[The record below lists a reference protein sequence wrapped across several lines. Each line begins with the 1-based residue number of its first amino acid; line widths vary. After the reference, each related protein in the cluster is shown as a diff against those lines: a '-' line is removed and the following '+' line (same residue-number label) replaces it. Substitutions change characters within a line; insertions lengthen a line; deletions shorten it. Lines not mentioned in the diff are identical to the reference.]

1 MKTIFKRVSKS
12 TLAIVLTICMLI
24 SCMTAAMIATDAA
37 KLTGDSA
44 VAAKT
49 DDTAKVGAKDDSE
62 SVGAIASRIY
72 FKPGAN
78 WTNDSAKFGANFNE
92 NGSNY
97 SYQIMTQV
105 SGDTDYYYVDVPSG
119 KTHVQFTRLK
129 STATSATSDNTWNW
143 GNNDSIPT
151 DGKNCFVR
159 STANNGWDNSGT
171 WTVYIP
177 QDTPV
182 FSLVGNISSDYI
194 VGSSIAESS
203 LSNDTLKWG
212 THYSA
217 FDVNTGSDGVYT
229 ITFTTVSR
237 ATLAANNHNL
247 INIGFFVD
255 GIGQYGTRLGNQNFN
270 TNGADLPVPS
280 YGIADNLYAIAGTG
294 SIVLQPSTTYTIT
307 IDQTTRPNSG
317 DVAKITIATTPSYEL
332 HIGTNSGNWGQDLDG
347 VMSQVGATSVY
358 ERTKSLSAGTYYYY
372 VTTTGASSN
381 AGWYYKTNQSATTY
395 SATLGSAMS
404 LGEYYA
410 RTGNND
416 YGGAKRLLSYTVPSA
431 GDYKFTF
438 DHTTT
443 GSPTLKIER
452 VSASSS
458 NYSLTGN
465 IDTTYLAEIN
475 GVTNTISR
483 GTETEA
489 VWWAKY
495 QTDTA
500 ISTVESGTNV
510 YSITVKTVDYATLKA
525 NGHDDIDIGLSIKG
539 NTQKGFSYGG
549 TDYNVAGRDYKVTSA
564 GISNASI
571 ISATG
576 GSFQLQPGR
585 TYKITVDEV
594 NNKLSVSCTSGDKYF
609 LTGQYSDGTPQ
620 FFGYSWNTANNEL
633 PLSSGTTYTK
643 TFSTAN
649 QDTISAGTI
658 TFKVVKNGDSDGW
671 DGGSYPAGANQS
683 YVIKANPTSVTFSF
697 NSSTGTTT
705 VTQTNSGGGTTTSGW
720 MYSGTAAANRTEVD
734 PTDGFSTFDASTTAD
749 GDHGK
754 FRFMYN
760 TTDPGLNNVKI
771 PEKYKGGTNSNGY
784 WAELTSSMTQ
794 GSNFYFCLSNYWS
807 VNNIVG
813 NGSEEINDSTSDKSI
828 VDVNGANLF
837 KIQRRQNGTIH
848 SDVRYILIY
857 DVDWTKVSAI
867 GVRAY
872 DNSKATNNSNPRNNK
887 VDYQIFYKAKVTEP
901 VTEAKTVDIVAKNG
915 TLRDSTFNR
924 FTNLADTNIEDYFY
938 YSEIVEGNLTE
949 YNSIS
954 AYNTAHSSKQIVVT
968 HNVDYGNSNY
978 DTMTNVPVGAKIKIS
993 TELSPNSEK
1002 FRGDEK
1008 FSDTHYLKAY
1018 SFNGMTYKVFKPAD
1032 AEATTN
1038 GKKYTEEW
1046 TVRAVNTTYH
1056 DANDVLQFATQNGNT
1071 VEVTPI
1077 YYMQDNSNCKT
1088 FYIDGYDGEV
1098 QNAWGNMLAVYP
1110 YYENI
1115 SGKANAFGGYPG
1127 QPMLLWGGKYQMEIP
1142 LTVDGTATGASV
1154 KGLTLHNG
1162 YWDLKHRELDSRCNS
1177 RNHAQTYDYDD
1188 FYKLYKE
1195 KNPDTI
1201 IFDFKY
1207 RTAEDN
1213 YGDGYDY
1220 TRYTFAD
1227 NTTKQASNYTGNGHN
1242 GVEIVTDYFGR
1253 QVDAFGTLIADANKS
1268 NYGKTVNNAVV
1279 GQTNEILFVSTGYKD
1294 TYVGEYATIWAVYK
1308 PNGDFIGY
1316 ISSSM
1321 LYLNNIDRRL
1331 QYTDGDSTA
1340 NGRMSWSSFVNTYN
1354 TLKSSYTGVP
1364 ALIVYEEEIWNDSK
1378 DKANR
1383 SDGKWY
1389 YSNKSDKVE
1398 ASIKIQYGSYTLL
1411 NAPDHSVSSSAWID
1425 DPFDQSQT
1433 GVGGEKNIGTSTGCS
1448 AYFTNTNP
1456 NLLGHVESGEQFAD
1470 STKSFTFEAVAGGSY
1485 MFAGW
1490 VRYSNGKYYEI
1501 SESEVGES
1509 PMSAND
1515 VYIARFVDAQ
1525 TGSLSIQHVVE
1536 QTDTFNGTGTPS
1548 ITVTVKNGGTN
1559 VTGSPYT
1566 VSDGSKIDISKWID
1580 SHFASYTIDISLT
1593 TTPSNESFMKEIVSS
1608 SGNFAPATSTWNS
1621 DKTSTNSAGAI
1632 TAAQTTTVAQF
1643 TVQSILDSGVTSLRY
1658 VSHLM
1663 KPLYT
1668 YNYEIIY
1675 TYNSRFWGAQSYT
1688 QTGECDDGDFTGSK
1702 TSATLTTDFI
1712 ISKTP
1717 YEKNFRQQINWNYTA
1732 SAVGDASAMTNTAA
1746 TDQGSNTYKMT
1757 AHVYSSNTVNDRVTA
1772 EFILPYYY
1780 NGKDQDYSAHVADV
1794 YNSASDPHDE
1804 NGHSNTTYLYD
1815 TSHESVTLDTQAY
1828 KLFTTDDQDHSGSD
1842 DTYASS
1848 LHLIEAA
1855 PYLMMDGSTEQTR
1868 IQYHYMLTDNMRYY
1882 TGKSF
1887 KVGNT
1892 TYYLSQDDVPQNPGT
1907 YKVLT
1912 ASDSVTFTKIKY
1924 AGTNH
1929 TTTYH
1934 FAVEDTTEGQK
1945 GQYGYKVYFFSYVA
1959 DEFGNYVDNEGHSVN
1974 SPIFNGQYCVYSV
1987 GREKDGIIAETGVK
2001 KYFTRWDI
2009 FNTKGVYVASCYNR
2023 RFNFSGYDNYVV
2035 KPVYDSTEENHYAS
2049 SAGLDNSTLANITYL
2064 GDTRNQWN
2072 GGALGNYATVTGKTD
2087 GNTAGDKLIH
2097 DFALAYAYNG
2107 QEIQLI
2113 PNSTNGGQD
2122 IKIGMVIEKLGAL
2135 DSVGSSK
2142 IVDYAYYADK
2152 YKDDINSTYIDKI
2165 KAALLAGGTS
2175 TLLKQQT
2182 GKTSINSRIG
2192 ANVDDWG
2199 TKFGTNTTTAL
2210 NFDSVI
2216 DNFNRLQWFYTF
2228 TNTKDAQGN
2237 IGATNNANFAYRAWA
2252 YIIVD
2257 NVATVS
2263 STPAYFTLYDSAS
2276 R

>member
-1 MKTIFKRVSKS
+1 MKQKIKRHSRS
-12 TLAIVLTICMLI
+12 ILSVLLSVCMLI
-24 SCMTAAMIATDAA
+24 SCMTVGLIATDAA
-37 KLTGDSA
+37 KVADSSEA
-44 VAAKT
+44 
-49 DDTAKVGAKDDSE
+49 VGAKVDGDPVGYSNLAGRVYFDNSLTNWSNVYLYVGHNKNNGYGKSYTMTNTGYHNIWYVDISDNFTDRAKLFFANHNDSPNGQNY
-62 SVGAIASRIY
+62 SIDTQYGW
-72 FKPGAN
+72 N
-78 WTNDSAKFGANFNE
+78 TNDSTRTALTTASDNDAGSLFTPASNSAGSLTRTYPRVVAGTIASNGWDDCTDIMSVSSTPSKTYENVAAGNYSLAVVGFYNNWSPAYRWSAKGTLTPNGIASWADAGDGDHNIKLTTTSTANITITLNSS
-92 NGSNY
+92 NKVDITVTAVASNSNY
-97 SYQIMTQV
+97 SITGDIDSSCVTTINGSANTITRGAGVDDATWWGQYHAGAAV
-105 SGDTDYYYVDVPSG
+105 SS
-119 KTHVQFTRLK
+119 
-129 STATSATSDNTWNW
+129 ST
-143 GNNDSIPT
+143 
-151 DGKNCFVR
+151 
-159 STANNGWDNSGT
+159 GT
-171 WTVYIP
+171 T
-177 QDTPV
+177 
-182 FSLVGNISSDYI
+182 
-194 VGSSIAESS
+194 
-203 LSNDTLKWG
+203 
-212 THYSA
+212 
-217 FDVNTGSDGVYT
+217 GVYT
-229 ITFTTVSR
+229 IDITTVNR
-237 ATLAANNHNL
+237 ENL
-247 INIGFFVD
+247 PAGF
-255 GIGQYGTRLGNQNFN
+255 
-270 TNGADLPVPS
+270 
-280 YGIADNLYAIAGTG
+280 
-294 SIVLQPSTTYTIT
+294 
-307 IDQTTRPNSG
+307 
-317 DVAKITIATTPSYEL
+317 
-332 HIGTNSGNWGQDLDG
+332 
-347 VMSQVGATSVY
+347 
-358 ERTKSLSAGTYYYY
+358 
-372 VTTTGASSN
+372 
-381 AGWYYKTNQSATTY
+381 
-395 SATLGSAMS
+395 
-404 LGEYYA
+404 
-410 RTGNND
+410 
-416 YGGAKRLLSYTVPSA
+416 
-431 GDYKFTF
+431 
-438 DHTTT
+438 
-443 GSPTLKIER
+443 
-452 VSASSS
+452 
-458 NYSLTGN
+458 
-465 IDTTYLAEIN
+465 
-475 GVTNTISR
+475 
-483 GTETEA
+483 
-489 VWWAKY
+489 
-495 QTDTA
+495 TA
-500 ISTVESGTNV
+500 
-510 YSITVKTVDYATLKA
+510 
-525 NGHDDIDIGLSIKG
+525 IDIGLYKKDVGQKAFKVG
-539 NTQKGFSYGG
+539 NTYYNYIGG
-549 TDYNVAGRDYKVTSA
+549 DYKVTSA
-564 GISNASI
+564 GLTDADIVDLAASNG
-571 ISATG
+571 G
-576 GSFQLQPGR
+576 GSLILQPGR
-585 TYKITVDEV
+585 SYRITINENTNKI
-594 NNKLSVSCTSGDKYF
+594 SVSCTSGDKYF
-609 LTGQYSDGTPQ
+609 LAGQYSDGTTQ
-620 FFGYSWNTANNEL
+620 FFGGQWNTANNEL
-633 PLSSGTTYTK
+633 TLDSGTTYTK

-649 QDTISAGTI
+649 SDSIAAGTI
-658 TFKVVKNGDSDGW
+658 NFKVIKNGDSDGW
-671 DGGSYPAGANQS
+671 DGGAYPANGNQT
-683 YVIKANPTSVTFSF
+683 YVIKANPTSVTFTF
-697 NSSTGTTT
+697 DSSNNTTT
-705 VTQTNSGGGTTTSGW
+705 VTQTNSGGGQTSVTGW

-734 PTDGFSTFDASTTAD
+734 PTSGMSTFDASTEGND
-749 GDHGK
+749 QNGK
-754 FRFMYN
+754 FRFMYG
-760 TTDPGLNNVKI
+760 TTDTGLTSIKV
-771 PEKYKGGTNSNGY
+771 PEKYKSTDPSNAY
-784 WAELTSSMTQ
+784 WAEITDNITH
-794 GSNFYFCLSNYWS
+794 GSNFFFGLTNYW
-807 VNNIVG
+807 NKGNLVG
-813 NGSEEINDSTSDKSI
+813 NKSEEINDSSSNKEI
-828 VDVNGANLF
+828 KDVNNQTLF
-837 KIQRRQNGTIH
+837 KLELKQNDNVSG
-848 SDVRYILIY
+848 SAKYVLIY
-857 DVDWTKVSAI
+857 GIDWTKVSAI
-867 GVRAY
+867 GVKAY
-872 DNSKATNNSNPRNNK
+872 DNSKSTNSNNTHNGK
-887 VDYQIFYKAKVTEP
+887 VDYQFYYKAKVAEP

-924 FTNLADTNIEDYFY
+924 FTNLADTNIENYFY
-938 YSEIVEGNLTE
+938 YSEIVNGTLTE

-968 HNVDYGNSNY
+968 HNVDYGNSTY

-1032 AEATTN
+1032 GVATTN

-1056 DANDVLQFATQNGNT
+1056 DANDVLQFATLNGNT

-1253 QVDAFGTLIADANKS
+1253 QVDAFGNLIADANKS
-1268 NYGKTVNNAVV
+1268 HYGEDNNGTPI
-1279 GQTNEILFVSTGYKD
+1279 GQTNELLFVSTGYKD
-1294 TYVGEYATIWAVYK
+1294 TYVGEYATLWAVYA
-1308 PNGDFIGY
+1308 PNGSFIGY

-1340 NGRMSWSSFVNTYN
+1340 SGRMSWSSFVNTYN

-1433 GVGGEKNIGTSTGCS
+1433 GVGGEKNIGTNTGCS
-1448 AYFTNTNP
+1448 AYFTNTTP

-1608 SGNFAPATSTWNS
+1608 SGNFAPATHEWNS
-1621 DKTSTNSAGAI
+1621 SYTSTNSSGAS
-1632 TAAQTTTVAQF
+1632 TSAKTTTVAQF
-1643 TVQSILDSGVTSLRY
+1643 TVQQILDSGVTSLRY

-1688 QTGECDDGDFTGSK
+1688 QTGTCDDGDFTGSK

-1732 SAVGDASAMTNTAA
+1732 SAVGDANAMTNTAA

-1794 YNSASDPHDE
+1794 YNSASDAHD
-1804 NGHSNTTYLYD
+1804 SYQSQSYLYD

-1828 KLFTTDDQDHSGSD
+1828 KLFTTDDKDHGGSD
-1842 DTYASS
+1842 DTLASS

-1855 PYLMMDGSTEQTR
+1855 PYLMMDGDGHSLE
-1868 IQYHYMLTDNMRYY
+1868 YHYMLTDNLRYY

-1892 TYYLSQDDVPQNPGT
+1892 TYYLSQADVPDNPGT

-1912 ASDSVTFTKIKY
+1912 ANDSVTFTKIKY
-1924 AGTNH
+1924 AGTDH

-1934 FAVEDTTEGQK
+1934 FAVEDTSGGQK
-1945 GQYGYKVYFFSYVA
+1945 GQYGYKIYFFSYVT
-1959 DEFGNYVDNEGHSVN
+1959 DDFGNYVDNEGHSVN

-2009 FNTKGVYVASCYNR
+2009 YNTKGEFVASCYNR
-2023 RFNFSGYDNYVV
+2023 RFNYSGYDNYVV
-2035 KPVYDSTEENHYAS
+2035 RPIYESDTEQNYAS
-2049 SAGLDNSTLANITYL
+2049 SSGIDNRTLANITYL

-2107 QEIQLI
+2107 QELSKVPSSTPIRVGMIIEQL
-2113 PNSTNGGQD
+2113 D
-2122 IKIGMVIEKLGAL
+2122 VL
-2135 DSVGSSK
+2135 DSAGGTK
-2142 IVDYAYYADK
+2142 IVDSSYYAEK
-2152 YKDDINSTYIDKI
+2152 YNKSSNAHRPEVDMPKIKTWLEGNAGAGVKLSTYVGHTCINSKI
-2165 KAALLAGGTS
+2165 G
-2175 TLLKQQT
+2175 
-2182 GKTSINSRIG
+2182 N
-2192 ANVDDWG
+2192 NVDNNWG
-2199 TKFGTNTTTAL
+2199 QKFGSTPAANSPTNKMS
-2210 NFDSVI
+2210 FDSVI

-2228 TNTKDAQGN
+2228 TNTKTGEGGT

-2257 NVATVS
+2257 GEATVS
-2263 STPAYFTLYDSAS
+2263 STPTYFTLYDSAS